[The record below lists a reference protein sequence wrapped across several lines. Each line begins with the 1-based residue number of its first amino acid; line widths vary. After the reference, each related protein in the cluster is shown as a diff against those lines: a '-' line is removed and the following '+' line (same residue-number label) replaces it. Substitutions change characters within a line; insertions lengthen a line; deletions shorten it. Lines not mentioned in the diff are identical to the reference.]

1 MIDDHGFKS
10 SKSKL
15 KYNYELKYCQHGG
28 GGGTTTKVKIM
39 IDNYS
44 LLKAMNLVK
53 ILFKNLYG

>member
-28 GGGTTTKVKIM
+28 GGGGTTTKVKIM
-39 IDNYS
+39 IDNY
-44 LLKAMNLVK
+44 LVK